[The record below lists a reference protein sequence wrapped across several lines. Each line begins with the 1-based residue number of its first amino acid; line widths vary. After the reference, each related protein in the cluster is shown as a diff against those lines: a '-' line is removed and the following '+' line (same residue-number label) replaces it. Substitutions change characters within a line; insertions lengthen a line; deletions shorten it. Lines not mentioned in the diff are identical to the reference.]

1 MPPDQVTCT
10 PSGSLKPHHNKDN
23 MLAPTPTSA
32 LAIKSHCNCTSVHGG
47 NGFSGSIEDTT
58 MHDDRNTM
66 YDPGGIYS
74 NNSALSSSTQD
85 ISSISVTKLVL

>member
-1 MPPDQVTCT
+1 
-10 PSGSLKPHHNKDN
+10 
-23 MLAPTPTSA
+23 
-32 LAIKSHCNCTSVHGG
+32 
-47 NGFSGSIEDTT
+47 